1 MGEVPQIFV
10 VAGEPS
16 ADEHGAMLGEALLD
30 AGQVR
35 LTGVGQ
41 TRMRRAGFDLL
52 FDSAGWSGIGVI
64 ESLKRVPQLFVRM
77 HQLTAH
83 LIAEPPDLLVLID
96 FGAFNVRLA
105 RRIRASTDCPV
116 LYYFPPRSWS
126 RDADYTG
133 LAGLVDRVATPFPW
147 SERRLHEAG
156 IDAEWVGHPVVDRI
170 HPLPAQEQ
178 RSLRAKLGVG
188 GLGPVIGLLPGSRK
202 TEIRCNCPPMLE
214 AAEEIAQELPDV
226 RFLLSV
232 APSVQRELLEEQ
244 VERFD
249 LTDRT
254 SLLAGLT
261 EIVQASDLVIAS
273 SGTATLETAAAACPM
288 VIIYQGTRLMG
299 IEKRL
304 RRFAVPFVGLPNI
317 LAGEEIVPELLD
329 RDAVGPTI
337 AERSLALLTDEAAM
351 DAMRE
356 RLLEVRKQLGTPG
369 VSKRVAQMAL
379 EMASSRQSRGR

>member
-16 ADEHGAMLGEALLD
+16 ADKHGAMLGEALR
-30 AGQVR
+30 GMSPVE

-41 TRMRRAGFDLL
+41 TRMRRAGFDLV

-64 ESLKRVPQLFVRM
+64 ESLKRVPKLLLRM
-77 HQLTAH
+77 RSLSAH

-105 RRIRASTDCPV
+105 RRVRERLECPI

-147 SERRLHEAG
+147 SERRLQDAG

-170 HPLPAQEQ
+170 HPLEPEERAA
-178 RSLRAKLGVG
+178 LRAKLGIGDDRRV
-188 GLGPVIGLLPGSRK
+188 LGLLPGSRK
-202 TEIRCNCPPMLE
+202 TEVRCNGPQMLG
-214 AAEEIAQELPDV
+214 AARTVVQELDDV
-226 RFLLSV
+226 ALLLSV
-232 APSVQRELLEEQ
+232 APSVPEDALREQ
-244 VERFD
+244 VERFGLSD
-249 LTDRT
+249 RTTLVEGLTD
-254 SLLAGLT
+254 
-261 EIVQASDLVIAS
+261 IVHASNLVIAT

-288 VIIYQGTRLMG
+288 VIIYRGTWLMSL
-299 IEKRL
+299 EKRL
-304 RRFAVPFVGLPNI
+304 RKFVVPFVGMPNI
-317 LAGEEIVPELLD
+317 LAGEEIVPELID
-329 RDAVGPTI
+329 RDAVASRI
-337 AERSLALLTDEAAM
+337 AECVLGMLTDEPAM
-351 DAMRE
+351 RRMRE

-369 VSKRVAQMAL
+369 VSRRVAEMAL
-379 EMASSRQSRGR
+379 DMISR